1 VACPFDSDA
10 IRNGRIQ
17 LGFGLQLPAPSILE
31 IVHKDWDWFFID
43 GQHGQLSYE
52 AQLHAVRTADLV
64 NTPSLVRVRDHSMGA
79 IGPVL
84 DMDCTGIIVPMINTA
99 EQARQVADRSKFPPQ
114 GSRSLAGHRIFEVPG
129 EGKRTITDDGLLIVQ
144 IETEEAADNVEAIA
158 QTPGV
163 DGIFLGPLDL
173 RMSLGLSHDT
183 PLTEPILAE
192 HLTRTAEAARAAGII
207 ASCWGSTDPHVTAM
221 LADLGYSLIAVTTDK
236 ALVSVASA
244 ALSQDLRNA
253 LG

>member
-1 VACPFDSDA
+1 MAWPLDTEALTAGDV
-10 IRNGRIQ
+10 Q
-17 LGFGLQLPAPSILE
+17 LGVGLKLPAPGILE
-31 IVHKDWDWFFID
+31 EIHSHWDWFFID
-43 GQHGQLSYE
+43 GQHGQLSYD
-52 AQLHAVRTADLV
+52 ALLHIVRTADLLR
-64 NTPSLVRVRDHSMGA
+64 TPSLVRVRDHSIGS

-84 DMDCTGIIVPMINTA
+84 DMDCTGIIVPMVNTA

-114 GSRSLAGHRIFEVPG
+114 GSRSLASHRIFNVPG
-129 EGKRTITDDGLLIVQ
+129 QEPKTGTEDGLLIVQ

-173 RMSLGLSHDT
+173 RMSLGLPLDT
-183 PLTEPILAE
+183 PFTEPILAE
-192 HLTRTAEAARAAGII
+192 HLTRTAEAARAAGIL

-221 LADLGYSLIAVTTDK
+221 LADLGYSLIAMTTDT